1 MVAIELVYHV
11 LTQSEHQHTT
21 APHSL
26 ARRARKGSTAMAR
39 TIRQSRQRDLIYD
52 YLRHTHSHPT
62 AETIYNDLRTKSERL
77 SIATVYRNL
86 RLLEELGK
94 VRSVATVNSAERFE
108 ATSSTEHAHFICT
121 GCGRVIDVP
130 DLTPKLAQ
138 LKETANHEVGTICRA
153 DLTLHGLCSECLS
166 KEG

>member
-1 MVAIELVYHV
+1 M
-11 LTQSEHQHTT
+11 
-21 APHSL
+21 
-26 ARRARKGSTAMAR
+26 
-39 TIRQSRQRDLIYD
+39 
-52 YLRHTHSHPT
+52 
-62 AETIYNDLRTKSERL
+62 RTKSERL

-94 VRSVATVNSAERFE
+94 VRSIATVNGAERFE
-108 ATSSTEHAHFICT
+108 ATNSAEHAHFICT
-121 GCGRVIDVP
+121 CCGRVIDVP

-166 KEG
+166 KEE